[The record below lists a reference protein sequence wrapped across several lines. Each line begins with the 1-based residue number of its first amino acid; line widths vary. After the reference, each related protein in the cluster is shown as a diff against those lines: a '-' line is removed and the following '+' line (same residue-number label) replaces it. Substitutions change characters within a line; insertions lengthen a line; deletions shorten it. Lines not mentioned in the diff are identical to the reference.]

1 MPQGRS
7 GLSILTADNTVLD
20 AGEVWFNIDKTAL
33 ETTGWAAAIA
43 AGTRVG
49 GTRGGNSFSPG
60 RTIREMP
67 VDGAIGPVRG
77 FNRRASSR
85 PALTVN
91 MLELTVENLE
101 TAIAGA
107 TATTTGGTT
116 DLTKFVGDEITD
128 GKYITNVAIATTI
141 KGETEPVVILIENA
155 LVLEA
160 PEFSFADE
168 DEMVLSVTFVGH
180 TLSSDPNVEAFSVY
194 HPADHVLS
202 VGIDE
207 NDTELAIA
215 ATLQLTLI
223 FVKTGTPSEDVTY
236 ESSDASIA
244 TVTAGGEVEGVA
256 LGTAVITVRSVANPF
271 ASDTIT
277 ITVINP

>member
-7 GLSILTADNTVLD
+7 GLSALTADNTVLD
-20 AGEVWFNIDKTAL
+20 AGEVWFNIDKAAL
-33 ETTGWAAAIA
+33 EANDWDAAVIGA
-43 AGTRVG
+43 TRVG

-67 VDGAIGPVRG
+67 VDGVIGPAKG

-116 DLTKFVGDEITD
+116 NLTKFVGDEVTD
-128 GKYITNVAIATTI
+128 GKYINNVAIATTI

-160 PEFSFADE
+160 PEFSFTDE
-168 DEMVLSVTFVGH
+168 DEMVLTVTFVGH
-180 TLSSDPNVEAFSVY
+180 TLSSDPNVEAFAVY

-202 VGIDE
+202 VSIDE
-207 NDTELAIA
+207 NDQELVNT
-215 ATLQLTLI
+215 ATLQLNLT
-223 FVKTGTPSEDVTY
+223 FVTTGSPSTDVTY
-236 ESSDASIA
+236 ESSDTGLA
-244 TVTAGGEVEGVA
+244 TVSATGLVDAVANGVV
-256 LGTAVITVRSVANPF
+256 VITVWSVANPF
-271 ASDTIT
+271 ATDSIT
-277 ITVINP
+277 ITVIDP